1 MWFFLFCLFWTLSF
15 ISAYQVFVTAA
26 TVAQFYFSGAAAGE
40 ENQGDA
46 KEMDVS
52 ICRSMGW
59 GAFYH
64 IGSVA
69 LGSFIVTL
77 VTILRIIVERLAS

>member
-15 ISAYQVFVTAA
+15 VSAFQVFVTAA
-26 TVAQFYFSGAAAGE
+26 TVAQFYFSGAASDE